1 MQLGCIDWH
10 WLRGAHASGL
20 RRGSCSRKRHRGH
33 RREASSLCPHRIM
46 QFNDL
51 NTVAFRRLP
60 HLLTLRPHPFMPTF
74 KRHPHRHP
82 RRYDRRHRRRYE
94 LPRNHLLYGE
104 KKEGTCNK
112 SWKQTCTL
120 GVNPSVLHEVLQPL
134 ILLLLLVQIVTQE
147 TDRLVRH
154 AVQLLSRGAVRLMW
168 ARATDLAHL
177 LPVSKAMGN
186 KRTGALVAK
195 PGPSPSSPSSAPS
208 AHTHV
213 PREMVVQENLI
224 PNQVYLQLPMTT
236 NAIRRLVVSPLAVRF
251 GTTGSGSCAP
261 HEVPAHPR
269 GRLLEH
275 QPPSGP
281 IIPGHGCTKKQQRGA
296 VTLSAHGEPDS
307 AESRRLAECC
317 TSK

>member
-82 RRYDRRHRRRYE
+82 RRYDRRHRRQYE

-120 GVNPSVLHEVLQPL
+120 GVNPSQSFMRSCSLSFSFFSLSRSL
-134 ILLLLLVQIVTQE
+134 RRKQIV
-147 TDRLVRH
+147 
-154 AVQLLSRGAVRLMW
+154 SF
-168 ARATDLAHL
+168 
-177 LPVSKAMGN
+177 AM
-186 KRTGALVAK
+186 RF
-195 PGPSPSSPSSAPS
+195 SSSA
-208 AHTHV
+208 V
-213 PREMVVQENLI
+213 
-224 PNQVYLQLPMTT
+224 
-236 NAIRRLVVSPLAVRF
+236 
-251 GTTGSGSCAP
+251 
-261 HEVPAHPR
+261 
-269 GRLLEH
+269 GR
-275 QPPSGP
+275 
-281 IIPGHGCTKKQQRGA
+281 
-296 VTLSAHGEPDS
+296 
-307 AESRRLAECC
+307 
-317 TSK
+317 